1 MCYLDCHCSLST
13 RKSRSHSGCRTSI
26 FVNSHLLVVKHGQQ
40 PCSRRCRHPLALSGA
55 RGRRGLVPG
64 HPSPPNTPETMVD
77 IGDPHIK
84 PWNGG
89 VLDGTRVQVTYG
101 YLHPNT
107 KQMPLN
113 LQATC
118 SSWTRTSRASAPS
131 CRRPPRRRRSLWPA
145 WLPPKQHS
153 LASAASLRRA
163 VGIRE
168 AGTKLLGKTWW
179 ANFVWHVVLNVGYVG
194 LLKFQLARRLISSW
208 EVWYAELAECEHVW
222 RPHFVYGLEEAAAQW
237 RALPRHEQSEYTTRA
252 AALRESRCGDVG
264 RVS

>member
-1 MCYLDCHCSLST
+1 MEW
-13 RKSRSHSGCRTSI
+13 GCFRWD
-26 FVNSHLLVVKHGQQ
+26 Q
-40 PCSRRCRHPLALSGA
+40 
-55 RGRRGLVPG
+55 
-64 HPSPPNTPETMVD
+64 
-77 IGDPHIK
+77 
-84 PWNGG
+84 
-89 VLDGTRVQVTYG
+89 GTG

-113 LQATC
+113 QATC

-194 LLKFQLARRLISSW
+194 MLLKFQLARRLISSW

-222 RPHFVYGLEEAAAQW
+222 RPHFVWPWGGSSSMASARAPWAIGVYHACGGAERVEVWGCGKGFINGWDEPQQPQKDRKVCCHYFGRNGLVYPPPEMVAASRTLGFHCQNWFWYRSLVSTTNVGEANVGIPISH
-237 RALPRHEQSEYTTRA
+237 LPRVK
-252 AALRESRCGDVG
+252 SR
-264 RVS
+264 